1 MRKRDSCDIVHGLTA
16 PVTTHEKMGCSPL
29 LGPGCDETEGDH
41 FAGCSRRHDDA
52 AIAIVEDYICTLRD
66 SEAGS

>member
-1 MRKRDSCDIVHGLTA
+1 
-16 PVTTHEKMGCSPL
+16 MGCSPL
-29 LGPGCDETEGDH
+29 PGPGCDETDGNH